1 MHPEEKF
8 LLPRC
13 RMSFEPR
20 VLRGLDAVAGPRFA
34 YNKIHAECPCWPR
47 WAHGTHAYPA
57 RHRCRRQEPV
67 EGDNMMRFIALFLIV
82 ATALLAGCNTVA
94 GAGEDISKGGQ
105 AIHNSA
111 EQAK

>member
-1 MHPEEKF
+1 VDWA
-8 LLPRC
+8 LPLILVSLRIRC
-13 RMSFEPR
+13 MQSAR
-20 VLRGLDAVAGPRFA
+20 AGPDGPAVPLRIRLVTA
-34 YNKIHAECPCWPR
+34 A
-47 WAHGTHAYPA
+47 GTRNLPK
-57 RHRCRRQEPV
+57 
-67 EGDNMMRFIALFLIV
+67 GDNMTRFVALFLIA